1 MSNRPPKRAFQI
13 TGAVLTA
20 FTLATA
26 VFAQGGPSIVETI
39 RALLDKGNFYLSK
52 QQFPQAI
59 ECYQEVLDQ
68 EPNNPYAKSN
78 MVLAH
83 NNWGIFWFHK
93 NKFEEAKAEWEETLK
108 LSPNDR
114 NAKNNLVV
122 LRSTLARM
130 GKNFDD
136 LGAEAKS
143 KEEEKKK
150 AQARANQ
157 PPSAVLLTPQKSA
170 GSVDSYD
177 ENDLK
182 QAETPS
188 GASLV
193 SPGQPGDTPS
203 PNSSSSSS
211 AGSGPA
217 KAAAPTEAVQ
227 SSPAQANPAPSQNQ
241 APATTAPAPVSLSK
255 TKADQELDAFRR
267 LTTGANT
274 AGGANQATPPVQSTG
289 YPFTP
294 AKPYGGG
301 KPVFHASTGS
311 PSFEDDLPPGQPP
324 PQSQAPPA
332 ETANQRDRNPVNPLA
347 SREKIPVQT
356 TEAQPSTAITDNEE
370 KSHKHKKP
378 AKQVAQ
384 VEPWPSSGEGP
395 APPAN
400 IDDLLNRIEIKIY
413 GQPRPQPSV
422 LLRLERIETDSFGH
436 PSAGSIA
443 ERVLKLKQ
451 MYNLL

>member
-13 TGAVLTA
+13 TGAILTA
-20 FTLATA
+20 FTLATG
-26 VFAQGGPSIVETI
+26 VFAQGGQSIVETI
-39 RALLDKGNFYLSK
+39 RALLDKGNVYLSK

-59 ECYQEVLDQ
+59 ECYQQVLEQ

-143 KEEEKKK
+143 KEVEKKK
-150 AQARANQ
+150 AQAQANQ

-193 SPGQPGDTPS
+193 SPGQPSAAPS
-203 PNSSSSSS
+203 PNSSSNPSSNL
-211 AGSGPA
+211 GPA
-217 KAAAPTEAVQ
+217 TAG
-227 SSPAQANPAPSQNQ
+227 SPAQAPPSSAAQANPVSSQAQ
-241 APATTAPAPVSLSK
+241 APATPAQPPTSLSK
-255 TKADQELDAFRR
+255 TKADEELEAFRR
-267 LTTGANT
+267 LTTGGNT
-274 AGGANQATPPVQSTG
+274 AGGANNAALPAQPTS

-294 AKPYGGG
+294 SKPYNGG

-324 PQSQAPPA
+324 EQNQAPQADTP
-332 ETANQRDRNPVNPLA
+332 NQRARSAANTPSNQERKPAQA
-347 SREKIPVQT
+347 SEPQAT
-356 TEAQPSTAITDNEE
+356 TAITDNEE

-378 AKQVAQ
+378 PKQVAQ
-384 VEPWPSSGEGP
+384 VEPWHSSSEGP
-395 APPAN
+395 APPSN

-436 PSAGSIA
+436 PSSGSIA